1 MSIGCPG
8 PEPGHRLKKGEAM
21 SLIYEPR
28 GKAREYSPL
37 ALNIFSGC
45 PHGCVYCFGPS
56 ALKKKDYF
64 ESIQP
69 KANLLNLLE
78 KELTKSAP
86 KDQVLLSFIGDPYN
100 KYANGIA
107 SLVLSILLRFRVPV
121 AVLTKAPANAI
132 ADVGLF
138 KKFGP
143 NIKMG
148 SSLTFFSESKSV
160 RFEPFAPLPASR
172 MAAMDLLHRKGIR
185 TWASLEPVI
194 DPEETLKIIDF
205 TFPFIDEYKIGKINH
220 MPDLE
225 KGIDWDAFTIEA
237 VDKLRTAG
245 KPFYIK
251 HSLRSPKIES
261 YLRPEEKDPDRL
273 ALKW

>member
-1 MSIGCPG
+1 
-8 PEPGHRLKKGEAM
+8 M

-45 PHGCVYCFGPS
+45 PHGCVYCFGPA

-100 KYANGIA
+100 RHASGIT
-107 SLVLSILLRFRVPV
+107 SLVLSMLLRFRVPV
-121 AVLTKAPANAI
+121 AILTKAPDNAI
-132 ADVGLF
+132 TDKDLF
-138 KKFGP
+138 KGFGP
-143 NIKMG
+143 NLKIG
-148 SSLTFFSESKSV
+148 SSLTFFSESQSFK
-160 RFEPFAPLPASR
+160 FEPFAPPPSRR
-172 MAAMDLLHRKGIR
+172 MAALDVLHRNRIR

-194 DPEETLKIIDF
+194 DPAETLKIINF
-205 TFPFIDEYKIGKINH
+205 TLPFVDEYKIGKINH

-225 KGIDWDAFTIEA
+225 RAANWDDFAIKA
-237 VDKLRTAG
+237 IDKLRSAN

-261 YLRPEEKDPDRL
+261 YLRPEEKDPDL
-273 ALKW
+273 HALKWEDF

>member
-1 MSIGCPG
+1 
-8 PEPGHRLKKGEAM
+8 M

-45 PHGCVYCFGPS
+45 PHGCIYCFGPD

-64 ESIQP
+64 QSIQP

-78 KELTKSAP
+78 KELTKSAS

-100 KYANGIA
+100 KHANGIA
-107 SLVLSILLRFRVPV
+107 SLVLSLLLRFKVPV
-121 AVLTKAPANAI
+121 AILTKAPANAI
-132 ADVGLF
+132 ADTELF

-143 NIKMG
+143 NLKIG
-148 SSLTFFSESKSV
+148 SSLTFFSVDKSV
-160 RFEPFAPLPASR
+160 KFEPFAPLPESR
-172 MAAMDLLHRKGIR
+172 MAALDLFHRKGIR

-194 DPEETLKIIDF
+194 DPDETLKIVDF
-205 TFPFIDEYKIGKINH
+205 TLPFIDEYKIGKINH

-225 KGIDWDAFTIEA
+225 QGIDWNGFTLRAIE
-237 VDKLRTAG
+237 KLRAAA

-251 HSLRSPKIES
+251 HSLRSLKVEA
-261 YLRPEEKDPDRL
+261 YLRPDEKDPNL
-273 ALKW
+273 QALKWQDI

>member
-1 MSIGCPG
+1 
-8 PEPGHRLKKGEAM
+8 M

-45 PHGCVYCFGPS
+45 PHGCVYCFGP
-56 ALKKKDYF
+56 AGLKKKDYF

-78 KELTKSAP
+78 KELIKSSP
-86 KDQVLLSFIGDPYN
+86 KNQVLLSFIGDPYN
-100 KYANGIA
+100 KHANGIT
-107 SLVLSILLRFRVPV
+107 SLVLSMLLRFKVPV
-121 AVLTKAPANAI
+121 AILTKAPDNAI
-132 ADVGLF
+132 ADAELF

-143 NIKMG
+143 NLKIG
-148 SSLTFFSESKSV
+148 SSLTFFSQVQSIK
-160 RFEPFAPLPASR
+160 FEPFAPLPTAR
-172 MAAMDLLHRKGIR
+172 MGALDLFHRKGIR

-194 DPEETLKIIDF
+194 DPEETLSIINF
-205 TFPFIDEYKIGKINH
+205 TIPFIDEYKIGKINH
-220 MPDLE
+220 MPEL
-225 KGIDWDAFTIEA
+225 GHGVDWDAFTIEA
-237 VDKLRTAG
+237 VNKLRAAG

-261 YLRPEEKDPDRL
+261 YLRPEEKDPDL
-273 ALKW
+273 HALKWKDF